1 MKFAVPGDWV
11 VEEWR
16 GSLVYS
22 SPKAYLTERLK
33 IEELFEGHY
42 FCQAQREDFFQRA
55 KPYNDHATILRL
67 PGKVLL
73 QSR

>member
-1 MKFAVPGDWV
+1 MKFAVLGDWV

-55 KPYNDHATILRL
+55 KPYNDHPTILRL